1 MITKLLLVAAF
12 QIVIAMLVMLMLN
25 LWQRRSF
32 MKRNTRRIYPKDVR
46 GMARYM
52 GKCTVYYRHRTVWNL
67 FRKKET
73 FKLSGSNYYDS
84 NGNLVSF
91 EEGLKWN

>member
-1 MITKLLLVAAF
+1 MTTKLLLIASF
-12 QIVIAMLVMLMLN
+12 QIVITLLVMLVLN

-32 MKRNTRRIYPKDVR
+32 MKRNTRRIYPKDIT
-46 GMARYM
+46 GMVRYM
-52 GKCTVYYRHRTVWNL
+52 DECIVYYRHRTVWNL

-84 NGNLVSF
+84 NDNLVCF